1 MRESTRRQAGLIILP
16 VVVSSALAA
25 GPAFATSN
33 GPDRFAV
40 RDVRPDDTLALRTQP
55 NANARKITGLPPQT
69 RGLENLGCVDGK
81 TGQAPADTGPAGGQ
95 LWCKVRIGSL
105 LGWVSS
111 RFLRE
116 DTEVLKPYS
125 VSGAPTGPG
134 QFVAT
139 STAVEKTAAG
149 DGRWKI
155 VAQTV
160 ISESTT
166 ADIPNEVTVT
176 PQLVDCRRGRSEVI
190 RLDGIAPG
198 SSGSIEEAPGPD
210 YHPALADFDEENLWW
225 LACRGI
231 YRRYLWP

>member
-1 MRESTRRQAGLIILP
+1 MQESKRRQAGIIILP
-16 VVVSSALAA
+16 LVVSSALAA
-25 GPAFATSN
+25 GSALATSD

-40 RDVRPDDTLALRTQP
+40 RDVRPNDTLALRAQP
-55 NANARKITGLPPQT
+55 NASARKITGLPPQT
-69 RGLENLGCVDGK
+69 RGLQNLGCVNGK
-81 TGQAPADTGPAGGQ
+81 TGRETADTAPAGGP

-105 LGWVSS
+105 LGWASS

-139 STAVEKTAAG
+139 SSAIDKTAAG
-149 DGRWKI
+149 EGRWKI

-166 ADIPNEVTVT
+166 GDQPNEVIVT
-176 PQLVDCRRGRSEVI
+176 SQLVDCQRGRSEVI
-190 RLDGIAPG
+190 RLDGITPG
-198 SSGSIEEAPGPD
+198 SSGSIEDAPGPD
-210 YHPALADFDEENLWW
+210 YHPALAGFDEENLWW
-225 LACRGI
+225 FACRGAH
-231 YRRYLWP
+231 RRYLWP

>member
-1 MRESTRRQAGLIILP
+1 MRESKRRQAGIIIAPL
-16 VVVSSALAA
+16 VVSSALVA
-25 GPAFATSN
+25 GSAFATSD

-40 RDVRPDDTLALRTQP
+40 RDVKPNDTLALRAHP
-55 NANARKITGLPPQT
+55 KADARKITGLPPQT
-69 RGLENLGCVDGK
+69 RGLENLGCVNGK
-81 TGQAPADTGPAGGQ
+81 TGLEPADTAPAGSP

-105 LGWVSS
+105 VGWAST

-139 STAVEKTAAG
+139 STAIDKTAAG
-149 DGRWKI
+149 DGRWRI
-155 VAQTV
+155 VTQTV
-160 ISESTT
+160 ISNSTT
-166 ADIPNEVTVT
+166 PEQPNEVIVT
-176 PQLVDCRRGRSEVI
+176 SQLVDCRRGRSEVI

-210 YHPALADFDEENLWW
+210 YHPALAGFDEENLWW
-225 LACRGI
+225 FACRGTH
-231 YRRYLWP
+231 RRYP